1 MFGSVSQPLSQL
13 WRINFGLR
21 ALEANQEIS
30 EAQLRAKQQ
39 DVVKNVKQA
48 YYGILQTQSAFESA
62 SETIKLYRELDRITG
77 EYFAQQVVL
86 KPDLLEVHHK
96 LARSEYEL
104 LVLQN
109 QLATQREQF
118 NNLLGRAAQTDFGV
132 SSALEVTD
140 FVMRDADLVA
150 AHERALAQRPE
161 LAEARARIKQA
172 EFDRR
177 AKKAEYLPDVSLN
190 LNYLS
195 PFSFSDFLPKNI
207 VHAGILVEW
216 EVFDWGRKKHE
227 LAAKSRT
234 IEQATN
240 NLRETE
246 NRVAIDVN
254 SRYRKLQETAQLLRV
269 TRLAQEAEAANVTVM
284 SNRYR
289 VQASL
294 LKDVLQAQTSLADA
308 NFQYQKALLGF
319 WTAKAEFEK
328 ATGED
333 K

>member
-1 MFGSVSQPLSQL
+1 MSLS
-13 WRINFGLR
+13 
-21 ALEANQEIS
+21 
-30 EAQLRAKQQ
+30 
-39 DVVKNVKQA
+39 
-48 YYGILQTQSAFESA
+48 
-62 SETIKLYRELDRITG
+62 
-77 EYFAQQVVL
+77 
-86 KPDLLEVHHK
+86 
-96 LARSEYEL
+96 
-104 LVLQN
+104 
-109 QLATQREQF
+109 
-118 NNLLGRAAQTDFGV
+118 
-132 SSALEVTD
+132 
-140 FVMRDADLVA
+140 
-150 AHERALAQRPE
+150 
-161 LAEARARIKQA
+161 
-172 EFDRR
+172 
-177 AKKAEYLPDVSLN
+177 